1 MRVVVQRVAKA
12 GVKVDG
18 QVTASTGC
26 GLLCLVGIGR
36 NDTEENAEYLA
47 VKTANLRIFEDDCGK
62 MNLSI
67 RQAGGEIL
75 SVPQFT
81 LLGRLKKGSRPS
93 FDEAAEP
100 AKALALWEAYNSF
113 LVREGIPVQKG
124 SFGDHM
130 EVSLIN
136 DGPVTI
142 ILKSKESG

>member
-1 MRVVVQRVAKA
+1 MRVVVQRAAKA
-12 GVKVDG
+12 CVKVGG

-26 GLLCLVGIGR
+26 GLLCLVGIGK
-36 NDTEENAEYLA
+36 NDTEEDAEYLA
-47 VKTANLRIFEDDCGK
+47 VKTAKLRISEDDRGK

-67 RQAGGEIL
+67 RQTGGEIL

-100 AKALALWEAYNSF
+100 EKALALWEAYNAI
-113 LVREGIPVQKG
+113 LAREGITVKKG

-142 ILKSKESG
+142 ILESGESG